1 MLPLEAPPTTQ
12 PYTLIRRVP
21 FKSVVVMEQRG
32 VLVAIAGRRDG
43 VRVYALEEVKRA
55 IEWRMD
61 VEIRRERDRARRE
74 EAKKA
79 NAANA
84 EAHKK
89 AMSDK
94 DGKTKL
100 FSSSHGSN
108 DRLARRSSISVA
120 SPNTTP
126 RTPVK
131 PVTQRSLPATTTP
144 AGPPPAYSAY
154 SPPALRT
161 REPSA
166 VNLPTTTNRARTT
179 SVNDVLAG
187 TVRRRPAS
195 EDTER
200 DAYPEDA
207 KPDWASSDDEA
218 INPVAAPSGSQA
230 LDERTSAAASGSPA
244 PLAHATP
251 TPSGARRNSTSNGH
265 RHRPGNLDLSMLRPN
280 TGNVTVSPGGAPPSP
295 TPTLLTLRQALLT
308 SPGAAVP
315 AIRRTLSA
323 AATRD
328 TPEPENDDDEDPDP
342 EPTPS
347 SPTTPTRE
355 RISLAEALFESRM
368 PDLPPVGSRQPQEA
382 IMISSVASGD
392 EEPPASPRTSDTHS
406 TFTRRSTG
414 DQSSRRRRRWSV
426 FDGIFPNGAQ
436 ASSTS
441 IPSVP
446 EANPEVHEA
455 LSDSETR
462 RERTLSRS
470 QSTRAGASSTHSG
483 SRVNSSGRP
492 STADGHTT
500 PSSATLTSPP
510 PPLPALTPSGSRFI
524 PRIITNAFHGRRIND
539 DRPPTPRTADSDS
552 RRNMMNPAAPHHA
565 PAPKLEY
572 VKLPGTK
579 GSVMIKAVE
588 TAKKRYF
595 CLSFK
600 KADSLSSSTFVK
612 LPRHSLW

>member
-1 MLPLEAPPTTQ
+1 MLPLQAPPSTQ

-61 VEIRRERDRARRE
+61 VEIRRERERARRE

-79 NAANA
+79 SAATADANKRA
-84 EAHKK
+84 LPE
-89 AMSDK
+89 K
-94 DGKTKL
+94 DGKPKL

-108 DRLARRSSISVA
+108 DKLARRSSISVP
-120 SPNTTP
+120 SPNAIP

-131 PVTQRSLPATTTP
+131 PQTQRSLPATTTP
-144 AGPPPAYSAY
+144 AGPPPAYSAFT
-154 SPPALRT
+154 PPCLRT
-161 REPSA
+161 REPSS
-166 VNLPTTTNRARTT
+166 VNLPTTANRTRTT

-187 TVRRRPAS
+187 TIRRRPTS

-200 DAYPEDA
+200 DAIPDDA

-230 LDERTSAAASGSPA
+230 LDERTSAAASGSNA

-251 TPSGARRNSTSNGH
+251 TPSGVTRTSTSTSVHGH
-265 RHRPGNLDLSMLRPN
+265 RHRPGNLDLSMLRP
-280 TGNVTVSPGGAPPSP
+280 TSGNVTVSPGGAPPSP

-308 SPGAAVP
+308 SPHATNP
-315 AIRRTLSA
+315 PIRRTLSRA
-323 AATRD
+323 AAQD
-328 TPEPENDDDEDPDP
+328 TPEPENENDEDDDPDP
-342 EPTPS
+342 VPTPS

-355 RISLAEALFESRM
+355 RISLAEALFESRL
-368 PDLPPVGSRQPQEA
+368 PDLPPVGTRQPQEP

-406 TFTRRSTG
+406 TFTRHSTG
-414 DQSSRRRRRWSV
+414 EQSNRRRRRWSV
-426 FDGIFPNGAQ
+426 FDGIFPNGSQ
-436 ASSTS
+436 VSQTS

-446 EANPEVHEA
+446 ETNPEPQEVF
-455 LSDSETR
+455 SDSEATR
-462 RERTLSRS
+462 EHTLSRS
-470 QSTRAGASSTHSG
+470 QSTRAAASSAQSHSG
-483 SRVNSSGRP
+483 SRVSSNGRP
-492 STADGHTT
+492 STADGHTH
-500 PSSATLTSPP
+500 PASATISSPP

-524 PRIITNAFHGRRIND
+524 PRIITNAFQNRRHD
-539 DRPPTPRTADSDS
+539 DRPPTPGTADSDS
-552 RRNMMNPAAPHHA
+552 RRVGIGNTPMAHHV

-588 TAKKRYF
+588 TAKKR
-595 CLSFK
+595 
-600 KADSLSSSTFVK
+600 
-612 LPRHSLW
+612 